1 MNSVAVKI
9 NVKQISKSLFIKF
22 VFHKGMDAT
31 ILDLTCQPSVFSLV
45 LSCHNKD
52 LERRTLKPLA
62 HHSSRVLDKL
72 CYNSQTNQCYS
83 SILFRRQQENP
94 SLKRQSMSTQRQE
107 KKRME
112 ECASARER
120 ERENEKE
127 RTHTGGRERERKHFG
142 SSFYMFFSSPWACRI
157 QIGFSQECCLFYLRA
172 SLWSSDLPLTF
183 LCSIFTGFSFL
194 IFQPPPFWTPI
205 SYSNYL
211 TLYLLQN

>member
-72 CYNSQTNQCYS
+72 CYSSQTNQCYS
-83 SILFRRQQENP
+83 SILFRRQQENLLEALEYVNP
-94 SLKRQSMSTQRQE
+94 KTGREENGGVCQRTGE
-107 KKRME
+107 
-112 ECASARER
+112 RER
-120 ERENEKE
+120 ERE
-127 RTHTGGRERERKHFG
+127 RAHTHGGERERESALAPPFIC
-142 SSFYMFFSSPWACRI
+142 FF
-157 QIGFSQECCLFYLRA
+157 
-172 SLWSSDLPLTF
+172 
-183 LCSIFTGFSFL
+183 
-194 IFQPPPFWTPI
+194 PPPGPAVYKLGLARSAVCST
-205 SYSNYL
+205 
-211 TLYLLQN
+211 

>member
-52 LERRTLKPLA
+52 LERRTLKPSA

-72 CYNSQTNQCYS
+72 CYSSQTNQCYS

-107 KKRME
+107 EKRME

-127 RTHTGGRERERKHFG
+127 RTHTGEREREKALWLLLLYVFFLPLGLPYTNWVQPGVLFVLPEGFTLVLRP
-142 SSFYMFFSSPWACRI
+142 SFDFP
-157 QIGFSQECCLFYLRA
+157 LFYFRGLF
-172 SLWSSDLPLTF
+172 LPCLLATAILDSYF
-183 LCSIFTGFSFL
+183 LF
-194 IFQPPPFWTPI
+194 
-205 SYSNYL
+205 
-211 TLYLLQN
+211 